1 MSKAVRESVRLI
13 RQHGLAR
20 DSDMGEVIRW
30 SRPDKAHLE
39 AKYGLQHKDPEQARK
54 NLQRFQRSGDYAKV
68 STYRRKYAK

>member
-30 SRPDKAHLE
+30 SRSDKAQLE
-39 AKYGLQHKDPEQARK
+39 KKYGLTHKDAEQARK
-54 NLQRFQRSGDYAKV
+54 NLQCFQRSSDYAKV
-68 STYRRKYAK
+68 STYRRKYAR